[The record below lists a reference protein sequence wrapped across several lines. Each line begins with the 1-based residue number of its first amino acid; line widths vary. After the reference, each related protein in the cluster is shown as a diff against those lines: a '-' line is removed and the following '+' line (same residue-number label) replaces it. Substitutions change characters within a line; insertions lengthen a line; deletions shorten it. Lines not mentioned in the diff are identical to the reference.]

1 MIKGKGPDDK
11 VRTNQSTVDMKFL
24 KSKSNTELWKTVEEM
39 MDKPLEEI
47 DGDFVDACLNILQD
61 RAPVAED
68 YDSQSMLER
77 LHEEHP
83 AIFELE
89 EDTPAEIAS
98 PKRRRAMKLFRY
110 AEVFAAAMLCLV
122 ITANA
127 FGRKPIQDFIRWV
140 GDTIQIYT
148 NPSGLMELPPDDPSQ
163 YHSLEEALEA
173 CGASSADRITW
184 IPEDYSILYAEVI
197 LEGAIK
203 EVMVVY
209 EAERGELVLDI
220 LYIGDNDWRGV
231 VESDPFDRNVYEHN
245 GMSYYVTTNYDRAV
259 AGWMDEEY
267 MYDISGNVT
276 KDEIRKIVESVK

>member
-1 MIKGKGPDDK
+1 MIKGKGPDNK
-11 VRTNQSTVDMKFL
+11 ARTDQSTVDIRSL
-24 KSKSNTELWKTVEEM
+24 ESKSNTELWKTVEEM

-47 DGDFVDACLNILQD
+47 DGDFVDACLSILQD

-68 YDSQSMLER
+68 YDPQAMLER

-89 EDTPAEIAS
+89 EDVPVEKAP
-98 PKRRRAMKLFRY
+98 PKRGRTMTLFRY
-110 AEVFAAAMLCLV
+110 VEVFAAAMLCLV

-127 FGRKPIQDFIRWV
+127 FGRRPIQSFIRWV

-148 NPSGLMELPPDDPSQ
+148 DPSGLMELPSDDPSQ

-184 IPEDYSILYAEVI
+184 IPEDYSFLYAEVI
-197 LEGAIK
+197 LEGAIR

-209 EAERGELVLDI
+209 EAERGELTLDI

-231 VESDPFDRNVYEHN
+231 VESDPVDRNVYEHN
-245 GMSYYVTTNYDRAV
+245 GISYYVTMNYDLAV

-267 MYDISGNVT
+267 MYDISGHVT